1 MAEPV
6 NSEHVHVEVDSD
18 GDEISVEYPAELIA
32 ALPALQAQHPKL
44 STRLIGPEPGIL
56 LVRPANSIEYRNATA
71 AQMEDKQRPFVE
83 SIERLGHNAV
93 VWPSPE
99 AFAAIVAE
107 FPGVAHAAGFTA
119 FALASGSRA
128 AKGKG
133 QPSSSPKGS
142 PKTGSGS
149 SR

>member
-32 ALPALQAQHPKL
+32 ALPALQSQHPKL

-71 AQMEDKQRPFVE
+71 AQMEDKQRSFVE

-93 VWPSPE
+93 V
-99 AFAAIVAE
+99 
-107 FPGVAHAAGFTA
+107 
-119 FALASGSRA
+119 
-128 AKGKG
+128 
-133 QPSSSPKGS
+133 
-142 PKTGSGS
+142 
-149 SR
+149 